1 MPAPVNIPPKKKKS
15 FCLPTNGN
23 VANLWHAKKK
33 NQEFQNPPLLPRNGM
48 QNPARQLT
56 AIMGQQCIT
65 SLSNAENELNLTAD
79 RAISVAGFRQM
90 ARI

>member
-1 MPAPVNIPPKKKKS
+1 MSSIVSAHKWKRGQFMACKKRK
-15 FCLPTNGN
+15 PR
-23 VANLWHAKKK
+23 V
-33 NQEFQNPPLLPRNGM
+33 FQNPPLLPRNGM

-65 SLSNAENELNLTAD
+65 SLSNAENALNLTAGG
-79 RAISVAGFRQM
+79 AIGMAGFRQM